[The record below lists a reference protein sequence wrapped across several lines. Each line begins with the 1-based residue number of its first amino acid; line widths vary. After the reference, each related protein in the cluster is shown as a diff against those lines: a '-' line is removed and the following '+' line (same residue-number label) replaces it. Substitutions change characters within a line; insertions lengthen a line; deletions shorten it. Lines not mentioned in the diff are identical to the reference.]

1 LFLLKGVESMKK
13 ILFAVSVILFFSAAC
28 LALPASVY
36 NGEPTTTVKGEIVS
50 VKGLVRV
57 QRVIIVDDSGAKTTI
72 DYQVGTTPFDSKGNW
87 PIELNSKVVVTY
99 FLHSSGRN
107 VATSVHLQGQPA
119 PEAPQ
124 AAQPVVQAAPQPSGP
139 GMYAEKSEY
148 ANKRVNVLVA
158 KKDAF
163 GNSNWLGAT
172 NLSAYGAS
180 IVVPSVDHEWM
191 IMTGNTGTKLS
202 DEEFLAYIGDNNTL
216 QGVREK
222 KDADMGSVWMWG
234 TWSGIGLLAMVA
246 GAAVDPMDFGVYMI
260 GLAGFAGGGTMAI
273 LSYLN
278 YQGYHITLT
287 AAAEKARNYNL
298 KLKAKLG
305 LPKEY
310 EPGL

>member
-1 LFLLKGVESMKK
+1 MKK
-13 ILFAVSVILFFSAAC
+13 NIFAVLAVIFLSSVC
-28 LALPASVY
+28 LGAPASVY
-36 NGEPTTTVKGEIVS
+36 NGEPTMTVKGEIVS
-50 VKGLVRV
+50 SKGLKNV
-57 QRVIIVDDSGAKTTI
+57 QRVVVVDNDMTKTTI
-72 DYQVGTTPFDSKGNW
+72 DYQWGTTPFDSKGNW
-87 PIELNSKVVVTY
+87 PLELNSKVEVTY

-124 AAQPVVQAAPQPSGP
+124 AAQPAVQAAPQPSGP

-180 IVVPSVDHEWM
+180 IVVPSGDYEWM
-191 IMTGNTGTKLS
+191 ITTGNTGTKLS

-287 AAAEKARNYNL
+287 AAAEKARNYNI